1 MSVKNKYLVADEI
14 EKSFGKKVSDI
25 KKEWKVGVVHYNG
38 GSWGGRDEAVGY
50 EPEIEPEDPIL
61 FIELLEYLKPNMTF
75 LQFKKIE
82 SEGIWN
88 CRVYEDT
95 TGEFHAEKTL
105 DLVRLLESIEKH
117 CS

>member
-1 MSVKNKYLVADEI
+1 MNVKNKYLVAEEI
-14 EKSFGKKVSDI
+14 EKSFGKNVSDI
-25 KKEWKVGVVHYNG
+25 KKEWKVGGIYQDNHYNMLAF
-38 GSWGGRDEAVGY
+38 D
-50 EPEIEPEDPIL
+50 PEIEPEDPLI
-61 FIELLEYLKPNMTF
+61 FFELLEYLKPDMTF

-88 CRVYEDT
+88 CRVYEDV
-95 TGEFHAEKTL
+95 TGEFKAKKTL